1 VEGENWMRCNQV
13 SILIERFGDYVP
25 KGYPN
30 DIQRIS
36 VYCDDSTSIYAALA
50 KANAMAVNELNEH
63 EEISVKSYTST
74 NAYSQYNYR
83 EMHGTEP
90 KDKSNYDDLE
100 LELRYKSDEL
110 RTDRI
115 WVHEN
120 IDDILKVIQTA
131 ENKKDMIFNLKE
143 KFGLSDFQI
152 RKLLS
157 FRLDMLSKSDYSK
170 DVEEQ
175 KKFEDRKNR
184 HEGWSETRWTDY
196 CRLQIREEEKKIQ
209 EYNACITIAENYQDM
224 MSIISENPI
233 FSDYAKILS
242 EKYGF
247 DRNQASLVK
256 MMTVDDLLS
265 ADKYR
270 EKVEK
275 CEAEIEQYR
284 NWLNESKVGKN
295 R

>member
-1 VEGENWMRCNQV
+1 MRCNQV
-13 SILIERFGDYVP
+13 TIFIERFGEYVP

-36 VYCDDSTSIYAALA
+36 VYCDDSTSVYAALA
-50 KANAMAVNELNEH
+50 KANAMAVNELNEY
-63 EEISVKSYTST
+63 EEIGAKSYTST
-74 NAYSQYNYR
+74 NAYSQYDYR

-90 KDKSNYDDLE
+90 KDKSKYDDDLE
-100 LELRYKSDEL
+100 LELRYKADEL
-110 RTDRI
+110 RADRI
-115 WVHEN
+115 WIHEN

-131 ENKKDMIFNLKE
+131 ENKTDMIFNLKE
-143 KFGLSDFQI
+143 KFGLSDLQI

-184 HEGWSETRWTDY
+184 HEGWNENGWTDY
-196 CRLQIREEEKKIQ
+196 CRTQIREEERKIR
-209 EYNACITIAENYQDM
+209 EYNAYITIAENYKDM
-224 MSIISENPI
+224 IDIISEVSD
-233 FSDYAKILS
+233 FSEYAKIFS
-242 EKYGF
+242 EKYGL
-247 DRNQASLVK
+247 DRNQAKLVK
-256 MMTVDDLLS
+256 LMTVEDLLS

-284 NWLNESKVGKN
+284 NSINESKEG
-295 R
+295 